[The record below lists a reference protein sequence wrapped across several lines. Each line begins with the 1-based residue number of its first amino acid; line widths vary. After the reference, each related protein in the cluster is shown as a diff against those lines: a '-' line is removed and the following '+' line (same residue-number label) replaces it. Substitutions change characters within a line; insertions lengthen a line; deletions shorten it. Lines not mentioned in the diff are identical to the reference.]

1 MLFLKMEENLKLKN
15 IKMTVKEL
23 KEKLNEFDENSIILL
38 DINSQPFT
46 FKAKKIEQHPIDKLK
61 IIIKGK

>member
-23 KEKLNEFDENSIILL
+23 KEKLNEFDENSII
-38 DINSQPFT
+38 SVC
-46 FKAKKIEQHPIDKLK
+46 KS
-61 IIIKGK
+61 